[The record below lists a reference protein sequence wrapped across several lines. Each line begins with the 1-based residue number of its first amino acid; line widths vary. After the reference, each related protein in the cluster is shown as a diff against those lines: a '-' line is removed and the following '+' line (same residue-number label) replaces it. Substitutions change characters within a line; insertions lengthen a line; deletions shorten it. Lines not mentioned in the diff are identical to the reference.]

1 MVAFSIIYSL
11 SCLNT
16 RVGKIENPG
25 AGLIPWLIAFLLV
38 LFTTIN
44 ALKAFRRHENDRTII
59 KEEPRSHSYPAVIGI
74 AGVILVYPLLLYTLK
89 VMLTT
94 FIAVFAM
101 LRFLRYKTALNSLVI
116 SVVVSLTV
124 FVFFALLLR
133 VTFPAGPLEQFL
145 LSLRWM

>member
-11 SCLNT
+11 GCLNT

-38 LFTTIN
+38 FFTTIN
-44 ALKAFRRHENDRTII
+44 AFKTFKRDEKDKGIT
-59 KEEPRSHSYPAVIGI
+59 EEQPRSHSSLAVIGI
-74 AGVILVYPLLLYTLK
+74 AGVILLYPLLLYMLK

-101 LRFLRYKTALNSLVI
+101 LRFLRYKSALSSFAI
-116 SVVVSLTV
+116 SVAVSVTV
-124 FVFFALLLR
+124 FVFFALLLG
-133 VTFPAGPLEQFL
+133 VTFPGGPVERFL
-145 LSLRWM
+145 LGLRWM